1 MLRIIKNP
9 RHCYTYDVSFN
20 IFGVSYGRRT
30 LLKKARIH
38 KYTHSVYYV
47 LLFPI
52 YTAGDTKIKKS
63 QILSDFNFFYFF
75 YLKIPVLSIMHYF
88 CIFNYFHKIK

>member
-1 MLRIIKNP
+1 M
-9 RHCYTYDVSFN
+9 D
-20 IFGVSYGRRT
+20 YGRRT

-52 YTAGDTKIKKS
+52 YTETDTKIKKS
-63 QILSDFNFFYFF
+63 QILSDFNFLIFF
-75 YLKIPVLSIMHYF
+75 NLKIPVFSIIHYF
-88 CIFNYFHKIK
+88 CIFNYFYKID

>member
-1 MLRIIKNP
+1 MLKIIKNP
-9 RHCYTYDVSFN
+9 RHVYANDVSFN
-20 IFGVSYGRRT
+20 IFGVGYGRRT

-38 KYTHSVYYV
+38 KYTHSVYLV

-52 YTAGDTKIKKS
+52 YTKTNTKIKKS

-75 YLKIPVLSIMHYF
+75 NQKIPMF
-88 CIFNYFHKIK
+88 

>member
-1 MLRIIKNP
+1 MLKIIKNP
-9 RHCYTYDVSFN
+9 RHCYAYDVSFK

-47 LLFPI
+47 LMFPI
-52 YTAGDTKIKKS
+52 YTKPDTKIKKS
-63 QILSDFNFFYFF
+63 QIISDFNFLYFF
-75 YLKIPVLSIMHYF
+75 D
-88 CIFNYFHKIK
+88 

>member
-9 RHCYTYDVSFN
+9 RHDCVHDVSFK
-20 IFGVSYGRRT
+20 IFGVDYGRRT

-38 KYTHSVYYV
+38 KYTHSVYLV

-52 YTAGDTKIKKS
+52 YTKPDTKIKKS
-63 QILSDFNFFYFF
+63 QILSDFNFLIFF
-75 YLKIPVLSIMHYF
+75 YLKIPLF
-88 CIFNYFHKIK
+88 